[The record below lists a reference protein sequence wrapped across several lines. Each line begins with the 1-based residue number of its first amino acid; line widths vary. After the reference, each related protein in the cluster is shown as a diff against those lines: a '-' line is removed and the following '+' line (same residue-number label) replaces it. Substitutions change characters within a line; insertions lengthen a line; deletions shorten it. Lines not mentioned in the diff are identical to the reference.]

1 MFNTNNTINDVVD
14 KVFGRNDSNYDLKE
28 AVRMSFTGYD
38 EQKAKEVRERYEREL
53 KYILSKYELVECYTI
68 EQNGEN
74 SNTKPNT

>member
-28 AVRMSFTGYD
+28 AVRMSLTGYD
-38 EQKAKEVRERYEREL
+38 EQKAKEVRERYEREI
-53 KYILSKYELVECYTI
+53 KYILSRYELPSVIIY
-68 EQNGEN
+68 QDGEN